1 MKNFNFK
8 GILIAALVLVCVAF
22 GVEEMFA
29 KSAGEVMLAGAP
41 LTIIFAKDIEANIFP
56 NNEFYMNAKD
66 DSAFVEGKTVK
77 HPVAGALPVV
87 EINRT
92 QLPATITKREDDE
105 NSYDLNEFTTDP
117 TLIQDIEEIETN
129 YSKRTNVLSDHI
141 DTLNTKIAT
150 FFANLWLPNGSS
162 NIVRTSSTST
172 RTASAPSA
180 SGTRKR
186 VAKADFI
193 AVNTIF
199 NRMDVPTNGR
209 FCVIP
214 AEFLEDLLLIDGFV
228 EADKI
233 GRANLIEGQIGR
245 LLGFDIFV
253 RSSVGVYT
261 NDGTPVKKA
270 LGAAGAT
277 ADNLAA
283 LFWYKGWVNR
293 AKGGIKVYSALDK
306 PEYYGSMF
314 SAMVR
319 AGGKIRKDKKGVVA
333 LVEAHG

>member
-1 MKNFNFK
+1 MKNFKIK
-8 GILIAALVLVCVAF
+8 GFLVALLVLVAVAF
-22 GVEEMFA
+22 GVGELFA
-29 KSAGEVMLAGAP
+29 KEAADVVLAGAP

-77 HPVAGALPVV
+77 HPVAGLVPNV

-129 YSKRTNVLSDHI
+129 YSKRQNVLADHI

-150 FFANLWLPNGSS
+150 FFANLWLPNGSD
-162 NIVRTSSTST
+162 NIVRSSGTT
-172 RTASAPSA
+172 ARVASAPGA
-180 SGTRKR
+180 SGNRKR
-186 VAKADFI
+186 ITKEDFI
-193 AVNTIF
+193 EVSTKF

-209 FCVIP
+209 LCVMP

-233 GRANLIEGQIGR
+233 GKANLIEGQIGR
-245 LLGFDIFV
+245 LLGFDIFI
-253 RSSVGVYT
+253 RSTVGVYT

-270 LGAAGAT
+270 LGAATAT
-277 ADNLAA
+277 SDNLAA

-333 LVEAHG
+333 LVEAHA